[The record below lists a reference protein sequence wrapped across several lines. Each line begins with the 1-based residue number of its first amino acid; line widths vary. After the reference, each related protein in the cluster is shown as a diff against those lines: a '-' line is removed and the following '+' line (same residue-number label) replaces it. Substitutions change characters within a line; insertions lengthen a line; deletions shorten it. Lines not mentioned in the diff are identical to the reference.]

1 MTCHKEKLLENI
13 REKVDPDE
21 LIDVLGLDIDDLVD
35 RLYDDIMEQEDKF
48 EYLEEE

>member
-1 MTCHKEKLLENI
+1 MTCPKEKLLENI